1 VLRTAEKENGV
12 IMKPGKCFFSCTA
25 ALEWQVGQRIKA
37 LLGTSGFVLFSRPL
51 LSGMFCLVVMGVLVE
66 GDMWF
71 TALHCPQKILSVIQ
85 TASTFLEPDVLL
97 HW

>member
-1 VLRTAEKENGV
+1 
-12 IMKPGKCFFSCTA
+12 
-25 ALEWQVGQRIKA
+25 
-37 LLGTSGFVLFSRPL
+37 LFSSPL